1 VRKKGFI
8 ESFEKREKGKLKVS
22 KSLKVPK
29 ESVIEGTEG
38 TFLKILKG
46 TEGLSF
52 WIKFK
57 LLTQGAAQ
65 LSFSL
70 VGLFRLY

>member
-1 VRKKGFI
+1 MRKKGFI
-8 ESFEKREKGKLKVS
+8 ESFEKREKGK
-22 KSLKVPK
+22 K
-29 ESVIEGTEG
+29 EGNEKKFEGTGG
-38 TFLKILKG
+38 TFLKILKTLKG